1 MLTFRQ
7 PRNKNSAMTINE
19 YMTEFAGRKIVDYTE
34 GLLIPTRSIL
44 RLGLSRTEDFSA
56 SWAHFLKEPKVN
68 EAEGIVIADQR
79 GAGALDLPAITEA
92 LIAAKDILKQ
102 LKYLFLGDV
111 IDVECQM
118 SWIKQGDV
126 SPLLGAY
133 PRLLHFGVRGGEGL
147 AFSKIE
153 HSNLRTLVVQTGGL
167 HPKTIKEIGELSLPA
182 LEHLE
187 LWLGHP
193 YYGGKARPED
203 LKRILSAKHYPA
215 LQRLGLRNSMSADE
229 ICKALLGAKVL
240 EKISYLDLSLGALSD
255 KGARCLVQNERL
267 KKLEA
272 LDLHHHFISEK
283 MQNKLKRA
291 LPNVAINLQD
301 EQVPDE
307 MADMPPRYCAVAE

>member
-1 MLTFRQ
+1 
-7 PRNKNSAMTINE
+7 MTIYK
-19 YMTEFAGRKIVDYTE
+19 YMTEFMGRKIVDYTE
-34 GLLIPTRSIL
+34 GLLTPTRSIF
-44 RLGLSRTEDFSA
+44 RLGLSQTEGFPA
-56 SWAHFLKEPKVN
+56 SWARLLKEPNVH
-68 EAEGIVIADQR
+68 EVEGIVIAALGGKVQ
-79 GAGALDLPAITEA
+79 LDLSAA
-92 LIAAKDILKQ
+92 LLIAAKDILLQVKC
-102 LKYLFLGDV
+102 LFLGDI
-111 IDVECQM
+111 IDRECQM
-118 SWIKQGDV
+118 SWIDQGDV
-126 SPLLGAY
+126 SPLLDAY

-153 HSNLRTLVVQTGGL
+153 HKNLRTLIVQTGGL

-193 YYGGKARPED
+193 HYGGKARPEE

-215 LQRLGLRNSMSADE
+215 LQRLGLRNSMIADE
-229 ICKALLGAKVL
+229 VCEALLGAKVL
-240 EKISYLDLSLGALSD
+240 EKISCLDLSLGALSD
-255 KGARCLVQNERL
+255 KGARCLVRNERL

-301 EQVPDE
+301 EQGLEE
-307 MADMPPRYCAVAE
+307 MADMPARYCAVAE